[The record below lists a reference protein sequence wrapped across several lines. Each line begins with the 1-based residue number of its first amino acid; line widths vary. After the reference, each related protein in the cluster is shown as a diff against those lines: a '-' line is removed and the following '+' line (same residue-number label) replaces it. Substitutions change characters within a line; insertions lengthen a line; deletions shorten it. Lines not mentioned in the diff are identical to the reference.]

1 MVGLADCFKCSNQR
15 SERGSPV
22 AAGGKKVVIDKQNMS
37 LAAIRAA
44 GDNLVDLITRGL
56 STQLEKYKIE
66 LEGIARSLSGA
77 PSTPWHVSIGNQ

>member
-1 MVGLADCFKCSNQR
+1 MT
-15 SERGSPV
+15 
-22 AAGGKKVVIDKQNMS
+22 
-37 LAAIRAA
+37 AAIRAA

-77 PSTPWHVSIGNQ
+77 INSLAC